1 MTREVI
7 ALARELGVQ
16 TSYLDVTKRR
26 RTASPEGLLAAIS
39 SLLGEDVPSPD
50 AAPVALDRWRAE
62 RVAAVT
68 APVVVAWDGV
78 VPPIALH
85 GPTDDRA
92 EVRIELETGEELTA
106 RTRVVTSQQG
116 KATVSFERPLPFGEH
131 RLVVRPG
138 RRRRAGESLLLSAP
152 SRIGPPPRDRARD
165 WGVFLP
171 LHALVTER
179 GWGIGDFTGFA
190 ELADW
195 VRSIGGGVVA
205 SLPLLARF
213 PDEASPYSPA
223 SRLFWDERYVDVERE
238 ISRAGAGVK
247 RFARS
252 RRLTEAV
259 ETLRRSDLVDH
270 AEVALRKR
278 AVLERIAVERS
289 DDPDLRRTLRGL
301 PEVEAY
307 ARFRAAGERFGL
319 DWRSWPAGMR
329 DGTIRPRDVA
339 AEAVAYHRL
348 AQVVADAQIAE
359 VGRRSAEDG
368 AGLYLDMPLGT
379 HPDGFD
385 VWRYREDFAAGMS
398 VGAPP
403 DSFFPQGQDWGF
415 PPVHPLRA
423 RDHGYTYVRDC
434 LRHVFRHA
442 GIVRVDHVMGL
453 HRVFWVPSGASAE
466 DGVYVRYPAEEW
478 YATLALEAHRQGTVV
493 VGEDLGT
500 VPGEVRSGMRRHGV
514 LRSYVVQYEAV
525 PGIDRIPEP
534 SPDALASMNT
544 HDMPTFASFW
554 RGTDVGDRLED
565 GLLDEEGAE
574 RETVAREEI
583 RALLVNALRAA
594 GLLASETPDE
604 REVLEATLVWLAR
617 SDAAYVVVNLEDLW
631 SEVRPVNVPGV
642 MTRPNWRG
650 RAARSLEELRQS
662 EDVIEILRRVDQARR
677 DGDAGREDAT
687 GEEAA

>member
-1 MTREVI
+1 
-7 ALARELGVQ
+7 
-16 TSYLDVTKRR
+16 
-26 RTASPEGLLAAIS
+26 
-39 SLLGEDVPSPD
+39 
-50 AAPVALDRWRAE
+50 
-62 RVAAVT
+62 
-68 APVVVAWDGV
+68 
-78 VPPIALH
+78 
-85 GPTDDRA
+85 
-92 EVRIELETGEELTA
+92 VRIELETGEELTA
-106 RTRVVTSQQG
+106 RAPVVTG
-116 KATVSFERPLPFGEH
+116 RGGEATVSFGRPVPYGEH
-131 RLVVRPG
+131 RLIVRPG
-138 RRRRAGESLLLSAP
+138 GRRPAGDSLLLSAP
-152 SRIGPPPRDRARD
+152 SRIGPRPSERARD

-171 LHALVTER
+171 LHALVTEH

-213 PDEASPYSPA
+213 PEEASPYSPA
-223 SRLFWDERYVDVERE
+223 SRLFWDERFVDVERE
-238 ISRAGAGVK
+238 VARAGSGVK

-252 RRLTEAV
+252 RRLTDAV
-259 ETLRRSDLVDH
+259 EALRRADLVDH
-270 AEVALRKR
+270 AEVARHKR

-289 DDPDLRRTLRGL
+289 DDADLRRTLRHR
-301 PEVEAY
+301 PEVETY

-319 DWRSWPAGMR
+319 DWRSWPAGIR
-329 DGTIRPRDVA
+329 DGTIRPRDVSA
-339 AEAVAYHRL
+339 DAVAYHRL
-348 AQVVADAQIAE
+348 AQVVADTQIAE
-359 VGRRSAEDG
+359 VGRRSAEGG

-385 VWRYREDFAAGMS
+385 VWRYREDFAVGMS

-423 RDHGYTYVRDC
+423 REHGYTYVRDC

-453 HRVFWVPSGASAE
+453 HRVFWVPRGAGAV

-534 SPDALASMNT
+534 SADALASMNT

-554 RGTDVGDRLED
+554 RGADVADRLED

-574 RETVAREEI
+574 RETAAREEI
-583 RALLVNALRAA
+583 RGVLVRALREA
-594 GLLASETPDE
+594 GVITSDVPDE
-604 REVLEATLVWLAR
+604 REVLEAMLVWLAG

-642 MTRPNWRG
+642 TTRPNWRG
-650 RAARSLEELRQS
+650 RAVRSLEELRTS
-662 EDVIEILRRVDQARR
+662 EDVIEILRRVDRARR
-677 DGDAGREDAT
+677 GSGLDRAAAT